1 MKHFTINKS
10 LLYSFWHSS
19 IMTIVKSA
27 MCKDHYKYVT
37 PSLVK
42 SRVMPGGGIQDL
54 SFYSIYQYLEAHQPL
69 REMGGLQGF
78 NHFCST
84 WTKIYDYD
92 VHSILLYSIFTG
104 LSNFVHLSASQ
115 NMWNGLK
122 SFEYRVSCVDMSL
135 RDWLARGHHEL
146 TQPSPCTKTKHQET
160 PPSYTTCPLLSS

>member
-42 SRVMPGGGIQDL
+42 SRVMPGRGIQDL

-69 REMGGLQGF
+69 REMGGFQGF

-84 WTKIYDYD
+84 WTKIYDY
-92 VHSILLYSIFTG
+92 YSIFTR
-104 LSNFVHLSASQ
+104 LSKFVHLSASQ
-115 NMWNGLK
+115 NMWNDLK

-135 RDWLARGHHEL
+135 RDWLDRGHHEL
-146 TQPSPCTKTKHQET
+146 TQPSPCTKTKHQDA
-160 PPSYTTCPLLSS
+160 PWRYATCPLLSS